1 MEVGFLGWGWEF
13 GWGVMLGHL
22 YWFHS
27 WGCYLGCISKAY
39 LINWFVVHWFPSDDR
54 EFVVPSLG
62 NFFFGYELEYSE
74 LGSVGYHY

>member
-1 MEVGFLGWGWEF
+1 
-13 GWGVMLGHL
+13 MLGHL

-27 WGCYLGCISKAY
+27 WGCYLGCISEAY

-62 NFFFGYELEYSE
+62 NFSLDMNWDILSWDLLVIIIN
-74 LGSVGYHY
+74 LGN

>member
-1 MEVGFLGWGWEF
+1 
-13 GWGVMLGHL
+13 MLGHL

-27 WGCYLGCISKAY
+27 WGCYLGCISEAY
-39 LINWFVVHWFPSDDR
+39 LINGFVVHWFPSDDR

-62 NFFFGYELEYSE
+62 NFFFGYELGYSE